1 MNTSENYIFQI
12 IDIIQAEKPWVV
24 AGLVFD
30 TITKDDLLSLFSM
43 EMGYITVRVIG
54 ITFYGKQAD
63 EITRGNTAR
72 LILDSETDLLISN
85 FGYLYKQN

>member
-43 EMGYITVRVIG
+43 GMGYITVRVIG